1 MQWIPSEDIN
11 CPYDYLRS
19 TQEIDC
25 QSLGGRINNDS
36 LVEKLDILLKKSK
49 HFRTFYCAIPDDEKT
64 KYRKTISFIADFDES
79 LQNIVQ
85 VMKDDAYYI
94 WTIGNRFVG
103 KREIPNA
110 EILQDLM
117 EYYGLALFFKAERQI
132 LNKIQP
138 KKNNYSRTME
148 KEKIMIFHRN

>member
-1 MQWIPSEDIN
+1 
-11 CPYDYLRS
+11 
-19 TQEIDC
+19 
-25 QSLGGRINNDS
+25 
-36 LVEKLDILLKKSK
+36 
-49 HFRTFYCAIPDDEKT
+49 
-64 KYRKTISFIADFDES
+64 
-79 LQNIVQ
+79 
-85 VMKDDAYYI
+85 MKDDAYYI

-117 EYYGLALFFKAERQI
+117 ESYGLALFFKAERQI

>member
-1 MQWIPSEDIN
+1 
-11 CPYDYLRS
+11 
-19 TQEIDC
+19 
-25 QSLGGRINNDS
+25 
-36 LVEKLDILLKKSK
+36 
-49 HFRTFYCAIPDDEKT
+49 
-64 KYRKTISFIADFDES
+64 
-79 LQNIVQ
+79 
-85 VMKDDAYYI
+85 MKDDAYYI